1 MKMGPETTEV
11 TDGRYEVQSN
21 CATREKSSRPNQCS
35 DEKENDQKKRLRG
48 GAKNSMEAIFF

>member
-21 CATREKSSRPNQCS
+21 CATREKFSRPNQWVQ
-35 DEKENDQKKRLRG
+35 EKENDQENKIRG
-48 GAKNSMEAIFF
+48 GAQNSVEAIFF